1 MQRFNVVIPKEDG
14 GIELYSMK
22 EWLRQHPDHISPGL
36 DPTSSSSHQLRNG
49 LKKMGWSVE
58 SLDNEVRLIM
68 PGTIYRKENIDAVL
82 GEDGGESED
91 IAGVGASFTLE
102 YQLRDFIAQNIS
114 MIPVENRKLRLYVDP
129 AGRDGIEFPTAVGPI
144 DILAIDDS
152 DAFIVFELK
161 RGRSPD
167 HAIGQLTRYMGW
179 MKQTIGK
186 ENEVRGVIV
195 AKKISEN
202 LKYAVAVIPNVS
214 LFEYEVSFQLKP
226 ILAV

>member
-14 GIELYSMK
+14 GIELYPMK
-22 EWLRQHPDHISPGL
+22 EWLRQNPDHIPPSL
-36 DPTSSSSHQLRNG
+36 DATASTSHQLRDG

-58 SLDNEVRLIM
+58 TLTNEVRLIM
-68 PGTIYRKENIDAVL
+68 PGTMYRKENIDAVL
-82 GEDGGESED
+82 GEDGGEVED
-91 IAGVGASFTLE
+91 IGDICASFTLE

-114 MIPVENRKLRLYVDP
+114 VITIEGRKLRLYVEP
-129 AGRDGIEFPTAVGPI
+129 TGRDGIEFQTPVGPI

-152 DAFIVFELK
+152 NAFIIFELK

-179 MKQTIGK
+179 VKQTIGK
-186 ENEVRGVIV
+186 ENEVRGIIV
-195 AKKISEN
+195 AKTITEN
-202 LKYAVAVIPNVS
+202 LEYAVKVIPNIS

-226 ILAV
+226 ILSV